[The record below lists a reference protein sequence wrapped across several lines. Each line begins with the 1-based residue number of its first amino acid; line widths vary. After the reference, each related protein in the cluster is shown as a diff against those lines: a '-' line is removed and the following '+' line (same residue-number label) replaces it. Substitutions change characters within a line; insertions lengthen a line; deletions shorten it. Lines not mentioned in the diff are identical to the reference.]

1 MGNVTAR
8 EVMGEVIG
16 TFIMCFFGIGAVAT
30 ATLAG
35 AHTGPFQVGMVWGL
49 AIAIAIYCTRNLSC
63 AHFNPAVTVAMA
75 VTGRLEGKKVLPYL
89 IGQFIGAFVA
99 ALILWIH
106 FAASVNGLDPSWASA
121 SGPGTAASIWCEQ
134 ITNSSALSIGVLEG
148 SLAEGIGVFV
158 LVFVIFS
165 MTEDANAGKP
175 GDVIFPL
182 FIGLTVTLIIC
193 TAGPMTDAGLN
204 PARDIL
210 PRVMWLAAGGDLTTS
225 GLADWGVWVVYV
237 VAPLIGG
244 VLAGLFYTQVVDK
257 MHKAADAA

>member
-1 MGNVTAR
+1 
-8 EVMGEVIG
+8 MGEVIG
-16 TFIMCFFGIGAVAT
+16 TFIMCFFGIGAVAS
-30 ATLAG
+30 ATIAQALA
-35 AHTGPFQVGMVWGL
+35 GPFQVGMVWGL
-49 AIAIAIYCTRNLSC
+49 AIAIGIYCTRNLSC

-99 ALILWIH
+99 ALVLFIYFRASFGADWAT
-106 FAASVNGLDPSWASA
+106 AA
-121 SGPGTAASIWCEQ
+121 GPGTVASIWCEQ
-134 ITNSSALSIGVLEG
+134 ITNNSNLSIGVLEG
-148 SLAEGIGVFV
+148 SLAEGIGVFC

-210 PRVMWLAAGGDLTTS
+210 PRVMWLIGGGDLATS
-225 GLADWGVWVVYV
+225 GLASIDVWIVYV
-237 VAPLIGG
+237 VAPIVGG
-244 VLAGLFYTQVVDK
+244 ILAGLFYTQVVDK
-257 MHKAADAA
+257 MHKAAKVA

>member
-1 MGNVTAR
+1 MGNATAR

-16 TFIMCFFGIGAVAT
+16 TFIMRFFGIGAVAT

-63 AHFNPAVTVAMA
+63 AHFNSAVTVAMA

-89 IGQFIGAFVA
+89 IGQFIGAFIA
-99 ALILWIH
+99 ALVLWIY
-106 FAASVNGLDPSWASA
+106 FAASVNGLDSSWASVA
-121 SGPGTAASIWCEQ
+121 GPDTAASIWCEQ

-175 GDVIFPL
+175 GDVIFLL

-210 PRVMWLAAGGDLTTS
+210 PRVMWLVASGVLATS

-237 VAPLIGG
+237 VAPLVGG